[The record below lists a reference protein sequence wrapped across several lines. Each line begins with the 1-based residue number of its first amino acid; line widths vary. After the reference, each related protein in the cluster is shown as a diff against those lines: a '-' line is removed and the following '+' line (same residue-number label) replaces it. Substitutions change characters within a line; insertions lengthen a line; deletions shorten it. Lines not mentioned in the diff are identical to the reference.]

1 MHLLNAGPRT
11 DLLYHQPKFDL
22 HLKIHDLNNVPL
34 VSGNSYIK
42 WHLAHSMH
50 GEHRGRT
57 PKCPI
62 ASHRVDYDFSKLVP
76 HIRISVDK
84 NLNLVECPIEFE
96 IIQEFAGT
104 DKINLGV
111 IKLNLSEYVEESEAL
126 IKDASSPGRKR
137 ASSTGASPAA
147 VAKSQGGG
155 GGEYD
160 LPEGVVRRYLL
171 QESKINSTLKVSIL
185 MVQVDGDRNFVAPP
199 LKTATA
205 FGGIAGIVA
214 TEQQQVEDD
223 GGPVPNIS
231 KYPRDTTE
239 LQDLYRRTLAASW
252 SRLPGEPSADECI
265 EDIFAGGSGWAT
277 HHDSRDI
284 TDSDDDEGAAGT
296 GTLRPSDFR
305 RMGAHHHHHH
315 HRPHHH
321 HNHRRSNSG
330 ASDKSTITVR
340 GRARNGPRSR
350 HLREDGRGSDTGLS
364 RSGSLTSLATSA
376 TLRSDH
382 DPGSMKD
389 SAPQRLKEV
398 DEGEAR
404 EDLVAWRLPS

>member
-1 MHLLNAGPRT
+1 
-11 DLLYHQPKFDL
+11 
-22 HLKIHDLNNVPL
+22 
-34 VSGNSYIK
+34 
-42 WHLAHSMH
+42 MH

-104 DKINLGV
+104 DKITLGV

-137 ASSTGASPAA
+137 ASSTGASAA
-147 VAKSQGGG
+147 ALPKPQGGG

-160 LPEGVVRRYLL
+160 LPEGIVRRYLM
-171 QESKINSTLKVSIL
+171 QESKVNSTLKVSIL

-223 GGPVPNIS
+223 GGRKIA
-231 KYPRDTTE
+231 
-239 LQDLYRRTLAASW
+239 DLL
-252 SRLPGEPSADECI
+252 
-265 EDIFAGGSGWAT
+265 SG
-277 HHDSRDI
+277 
-284 TDSDDDEGAAGT
+284 
-296 GTLRPSDFR
+296 
-305 RMGAHHHHHH
+305 
-315 HRPHHH
+315 
-321 HNHRRSNSG
+321 
-330 ASDKSTITVR
+330 
-340 GRARNGPRSR
+340 
-350 HLREDGRGSDTGLS
+350 
-364 RSGSLTSLATSA
+364 
-376 TLRSDH
+376 
-382 DPGSMKD
+382 
-389 SAPQRLKEV
+389 
-398 DEGEAR
+398 
-404 EDLVAWRLPS
+404 